1 MSLISKSLALNRH
14 LSALCS
20 TAGYYSFFSTAK
32 PTDKTFFL
40 DLEKPCWV
48 RGAEQ
53 EAVEEGTVPVSS
65 GSVFLEHTREEER
78 LDNRSLQTASQQ
90 KSQLKQNKTKNNPG
104 SKTLE
109 VYLKYH
115 FGFFDSVVSHKEGGK
130 KVNSFLCLWKNVKG
144 NRLLLNSHEATDT
157 VPLPGCVLL
166 GVPGVL
172 KDICSFRK
180 MIH

>member
-90 KSQLKQNKTKNNPG
+90 KSQLKKKKNNPG

-115 FGFFDSVVSHKEGGK
+115 FGFFDSVVSHKREK
-130 KVNSFLCLWKNVKG
+130 KS
-144 NRLLLNSHEATDT
+144 
-157 VPLPGCVLL
+157 
-166 GVPGVL
+166 
-172 KDICSFRK
+172 
-180 MIH
+180 

>member
-90 KSQLKQNKTKNNPG
+90 KSQLEKKKKNPG

-115 FGFFDSVVSHKEGGK
+115 FGFFDSVVSHKREK
-130 KVNSFLCLWKNVKG
+130 KS
-144 NRLLLNSHEATDT
+144 
-157 VPLPGCVLL
+157 
-166 GVPGVL
+166 
-172 KDICSFRK
+172 
-180 MIH
+180 

>member
-14 LSALCS
+14 LSAQCS

-90 KSQLKQNKTKNNPG
+90 KSQLKKKKNNPG

-115 FGFFDSVVSHKEGGK
+115 FGFFDSVVSHKREK
-130 KVNSFLCLWKNVKG
+130 KS
-144 NRLLLNSHEATDT
+144 
-157 VPLPGCVLL
+157 
-166 GVPGVL
+166 
-172 KDICSFRK
+172 
-180 MIH
+180 